1 VNFFSEERASE
12 LRELFF
18 ESAQELLQALN
29 EQGLEL
35 EKRPSDAEV
44 IRTIRRT
51 VHTLKGDSAAC
62 GFRELSELAH
72 ELEDVLTSE
81 IAARNDHSVAQ
92 VVLSAADTFDAML
105 EAYKGR
111 LQPPD
116 FGPLRELIG
125 GLAVT
130 PAQAGTPTFSP
141 KFAWSEYE
149 RLTIAQGAG
158 GTQVFNV
165 GIQIDPQ
172 CPMLTA
178 ASQLVRNALLESGR
192 ILATHPEDWSKSE
205 SLETI
210 EAAIASEHDQ
220 QWIARKCRIPAVV
233 SNIAVQPLSISG
245 ATAVEPQQDPMET
258 VAAQDAQP
266 AATQEDGGATAQQ
279 PSSSSS
285 PAPDAPLPT
294 APAPSAEPAARAE
307 AQSQPTHT
315 VSENILRVDAERI
328 DTVLNLLGELIIARS
343 MLSRTITE
351 FSRRFPKDSL
361 RVKFTDTLA
370 HQSQVLNE
378 LQRSVMKIRMVPVE
392 QLFRRFPR
400 VVRDIGKRLGK
411 EAVLEVTGQ
420 DTDLDKSILDALAEP
435 MSHLVRNAVDH
446 GLEGPEERV
455 AAGKPAQG
463 RVHLKAFHQGNQVVI
478 EVSDD
483 GRGINRQQVAAKA
496 LERGLVTQDELS
508 RMGENEVLEL
518 IFESGLSTAKEVT
531 QVSGRGVGLDVVK
544 AVLARM
550 KGAVSV
556 QTRAGEGTTFQLRVP
571 LTLAIIKALLF
582 RVGQRLYALP
592 LGAVLEITRATEREI
607 HKVDQHEVLQLRD
620 EVLTLVRLSRLTGNI
635 PAPAGKRLFII
646 VVAVAGRKFGLI
658 VDRLV
663 GEEELV
669 IKALDDHLVST
680 DLVSGASILGDG
692 AVVLILNIIAIVAK
706 LGRTRGISVE
716 TNAGELPAGQDTRD
730 TGVSA

>member
-35 EKRPSDAEV
+35 EKRPADTEV

-72 ELEDVLTSE
+72 ELEDVLTPQ

-92 VVLSAADTFDAML
+92 VVLSAADTFDTML
-105 EAYKGR
+105 AAYKSK

-116 FGPLRELIG
+116 FAPLQELIR

-130 PAQAGTPTFSP
+130 SAQAGARTFAP
-141 KFAWSEYE
+141 KFAWTEYE

-172 CPMLTA
+172 CPMMA
-178 ASQLVRNALLESGR
+178 AAAQLVRNVLQESGR

-210 EAAIASEHDQ
+210 EAAISSEHDQ
-220 QWIARKCRIPAVV
+220 QWIARKCSIPAVV
-233 SNIAVQPLSISG
+233 SNITVQSLAVSG
-245 ATAVEPQQDPMET
+245 ATVVEAQQDPT
-258 VAAQDAQP
+258 APPAGQDAQP
-266 AATQEDGGATAQQ
+266 AATQEGPSAIIQQ
-279 PSSSSS
+279 TSSSAPR
-285 PAPDAPLPT
+285 PATPSTT
-294 APAPSAEPAARAE
+294 APVAGAEAAARAE
-307 AQSQPTHT
+307 TQSQPTHT

-328 DTVLNLLGELIIARS
+328 DTVLNLVGELIIARS

-361 RVKFTDTLA
+361 RAKFADTLA

-435 MSHLVRNAVDH
+435 MTHLVRNAVDH
-446 GLEGPEERV
+446 GLELPEERV

-483 GRGINRQQVAAKA
+483 GRGVNRERVAAQA
-496 LERGLVTQDELS
+496 LERGLVTQDELP
-508 RMGENEVLEL
+508 RMGEGEVLEL
-518 IFESGLSTAKEVT
+518 IFESGLSTAREVT

-620 EVLTLVRLSRLTGNI
+620 EVLTLVRLSRLTGTI

-669 IKALDDHLVST
+669 IKALDDHLIST

-716 TNAGELPAGQDTRD
+716 ANTGELPAGQDTQD
-730 TGVSA
+730 TGVNA